1 VRQLRP
7 PRLDLRARV
16 VLFCSAVAICALL
29 LLGLSLRAVLARSLY
44 GQQHSMASRQ
54 VKAIAAQGTSDLVD
68 LLDTQPP
75 LSGEPELQQKLIN
88 QLNTAS
94 SGASSGGSPPFN
106 AVIVR
111 DSDLTTSSDPTGR
124 YSIAQVPP
132 KLVRQVPTHA
142 GPVFAYIDSPVGSG
156 RVLVVG
162 IPIKAPPKP
171 PLRSTPK
178 NIEAYFF
185 YPLTFQ
191 EQVLKRASD
200 FMLVVGIGLL
210 AAVVVIAALA
220 IGRVLRPIQ
229 RARDVAE
236 EIAAGNLEA
245 RIPHANAADDFGRL
259 AESFNRMTDNLAQK
273 IGELEHVSSLQARFV
288 SDVSHELRTPLA
300 TVRMAADYIHAARTG
315 LPADAQRAAVL
326 LERELER
333 FENLLEDLLEIS
345 RFDAGV
351 VRLEP
356 VEVDIGHL
364 LDEVIDA
371 LDPIAHGRK
380 VDVALKVD
388 REAGSPLVPA
398 DPRRLDRVFSNLVKN
413 AVEHTSEGAVRVSA
427 ARHGED
433 VVVKVEDEGEGIP
446 AEDLPHI
453 FERFYRADAHRARTL
468 GGTGL
473 GLAIALENVHLHGG
487 SIDVSSEVGEG
498 SVFTVVLPAA
508 KPQPASSNGDAPEQP
523 KREPEGSPAA

>member
-1 VRQLRP
+1 VRWFRP

-16 VLFCSAVAICALL
+16 VLFASAVAVGALL
-29 LLGLSLRAVLARSLY
+29 LLGLSLRALLANSLY
-44 GQQHSMASRQ
+44 DQRRGEAVQEVQRLISQAPATLAGTVGLPEREAQMGLVQELTS
-54 VKAIAAQGTSDLVD
+54 AQGGG
-68 LLDTQPP
+68 PP
-75 LSGEPELQQKLIN
+75 GFK
-88 QLNTAS
+88 
-94 SGASSGGSPPFN
+94 

-111 DSDLTTSSDPTGR
+111 STELSSESDDR
-124 YSIAQVPP
+124 FRIEQVPSA
-132 KLVRQVPTHA
+132 LVDR
-142 GPVFAYIDSPVGSG
+142 VFVKSEIAYVYIDSPIGPG
-156 RVLVVG
+156 RMLVVG
-162 IPIKAPPKP
+162 API
-171 PLRSTPK
+171 RSDQGDY
-178 NIEAYFF
+178 ESYFF

-191 EQVLKRASD
+191 EETLSRLTN
-200 FMLVVGIGLL
+200 FLVIVSVGLL
-210 AAVVVIAALA
+210 AAVIVMAAIL
-220 IGRVLRPIQ
+220 IGRVLRPVQ

-245 RIPHANAADDFGRL
+245 RIPQITTNDDFGRL
-259 AESFNRMTDNLAQK
+259 AESFNRMTDALALK
-273 IGELEHVSSLQARFV
+273 IGELENVSNLQARFV

-300 TVRMAADYIHAARTG
+300 TVRMAADYIHAARAN
-315 LPADAQRAAVL
+315 LPPDAQRAAVL

-356 VEVDIGHL
+356 VEVDLGRL

-380 VDVALKVD
+380 VSVSLVVD
-388 REAGSPLVPA
+388 TRDGAPLVAA
-398 DPRRLDRVFSNLVKN
+398 DPRRLDRVFSNLIKN
-413 AVEHTSEGAVRVSA
+413 AIEHTTEGAVRVNA
-427 ARHGED
+427 ARRDGE

-453 FERFYRADAHRARTL
+453 FERFYRADAHRAKTT

-487 SIDVSSEVGEG
+487 SITVTSEVGEG

-508 KPQPASSNGDAPEQP
+508 KPQTEPWPDEATTAQPRPEAAAGNDGDSQTEAEVVL
-523 KREPEGSPAA
+523 GG

>member
-1 VRQLRP
+1 V
-7 PRLDLRARV
+7 
-16 VLFCSAVAICALL
+16 AVGSLL
-29 LLGLSLRAVLARSLY
+29 VLGLSLRAVLARSLY
-44 GQQHSMASRQ
+44 GQEHSMAHRQ
-54 VKAIAAQGTSDLVD
+54 ARTLAAQSSETLAGLLFRIDPTPSDA
-68 LLDTQPP
+68 
-75 LSGEPELQQKLIN
+75 ELQQRLIESLTTTSN
-88 QLNTAS
+88 
-94 SGASSGGSPPFN
+94 GGSLPFD
-106 AVIVR
+106 AVIVH
-111 DSDLTTSSDPTGR
+111 DQYATSSSQEGR
-124 YSIAQVPP
+124 YSLADVPAELRARLAATKP
-132 KLVRQVPTHA
+132 
-142 GPVFAYIDSPVGSG
+142 GEPVSSYIDSPVGPG

-162 IPIKAPPKP
+162 ITITAPSHSPYG
-171 PLRSTPK
+171 
-178 NIEAYFF
+178 NVQAFFF

-191 EQVLKRASD
+191 ERVLKRASE
-200 FMLVVGIGLL
+200 FMLIVGTGLL
-210 AAVVVIAALA
+210 AVVVVIAALA
-220 IGRVLRPIQ
+220 MGQVLRPIR

-245 RIPHANAADDFGRL
+245 RIPHASASDDFGRL

-273 IGELEHVSSLQARFV
+273 IGELENVSSLQARFV

-300 TVRMAADYIHAARTG
+300 TVRMAADYIHAARAG

-380 VDVALKVD
+380 VDVALEVD
-388 REAGSPLVPA
+388 RAAGAPLVPA

-427 ARHGED
+427 ARRGDE
-433 VVVKVEDEGEGIP
+433 VVVTVEDEGEGIP
-446 AEDLPHI
+446 PEDLPHI

-487 SIDVSSEVGEG
+487 SIDVSSKVGEG

-508 KPQPASSNGDAPEQP
+508 RSQPPADDGEAAEPQPDP
-523 KREPEGSPAA
+523 EPEVTVSGARPAHSLGGGPRSSMP